1 MSSQQREAT
10 REAVMRYRT
19 VGIMMAALLVAG
31 VACGGDD
38 TGPSGDDLV
47 GTWQASK
54 LELVSVANPATKVEL
69 IASGGALELVLN
81 ETRTFSMTQS
91 APGSPDEVTTGTWSA
106 SIDVLTLTYGMGTY
120 QFDMVLSSNTLTLTG
135 ADGSYDFNG
144 DDTDEPARINL
155 TLHPQ

>member
-1 MSSQQREAT
+1 
-10 REAVMRYRT
+10 MRRGT
-19 VGIMMAALLVAG
+19 VGSIMAALLVAAT
-31 VACGGDD
+31 ACGGDD
-38 TGPSGDDLV
+38 NGPSGDDLV

-69 IASGGALELVLN
+69 IASGGTLVLVLN
-81 ETRTFSMTQS
+81 EAKTFSMTQTV
-91 APGSPDEVTTGTWSA
+91 PGSPDEVTTGTWSA

-144 DDTDEPARINL
+144 DDTDEPAKINL
-155 TLHPQ
+155 TLHRQ